1 MSENTEACTYNNLA
15 NKWECSDIGMM
26 RAFSEWISSI
36 INGGHAKLSEEV
48 KKTLSWTHSNVS
60 NQLPENPPAKAISLA
75 ELSPSTG
82 ISEKK

>member
-48 KKTLSWTHSNVS
+48 KKTLS
-60 NQLPENPPAKAISLA
+60 
-75 ELSPSTG
+75 
-82 ISEKK
+82 